1 MKDNNK
7 PLFENILQYGNLYH
21 EYTLVEGIDC
31 LCPPMLEVLRNDKR
45 DIFISVL
52 SDCRKIWHFMILKMN
67 IDQVIAVMKNEIELL
82 DMFKSAEDIID
93 IIMSIDGTN
102 IKSVKFSEIS
112 ELDLPDHGQ
121 TMEFEDD
128 EHDEYI
134 NALKNERN

>member
-1 MKDNNK
+1 MKNDK

-21 EYTLVEGIDC
+21 EYTLVEGLDC

-52 SDCRKIWHFMILKMN
+52 LDCRKIWHFMILKMN

-93 IIMSIDGTN
+93 IIMSIDSTN
-102 IKSVKFSEIS
+102 IKSVKFSEIN
-112 ELDLPDHGQ
+112 ELDLPDLGL
-121 TMEFEDD
+121 TMEFDDD